1 MFNSPE
7 DLIKTMRE
15 GGLYHWELY
24 RIYNNNNPTP
34 IATSEHL
41 GKDETI
47 DPDKSLRLLSDTFNV
62 LGPGQYYIKYNTKC
76 YFNKGAFAADVVNRQ
91 SSASNATVSGI
102 GAVPTGYV
110 SPIELD
116 LRLKLMQQEF
126 ENKNL
131 QNRIGSLEKG
141 EGAKSLVEQIIDY
154 AKGDPNIGKG
164 IGELISSFARKMN
177 PQVIRQTSTIG
188 TTGFDKPTGAEV
200 DKNDVDTDEPEHI
213 KKLTDE
219 EFEKAQMQM
228 LENCIA
234 LWHVDPDF
242 PTLLPKLLLLAKE
255 QPAKYGMAKTML

>member
-1 MFNSPE
+1 MFLTPE
-7 DLIKTMRE
+7 DLIKTMRQ

-24 RIYNNNNPTP
+24 RTYNSNNPQP
-34 IATSEHL
+34 IVTSEHL
-41 GKDETI
+41 GKGEDI
-47 DPDKSLRLLSDTFNV
+47 DPEKSLRLLSDTFNM

-76 YFNKGAFAADVVNRQ
+76 YFNKGAFAADVTNRQ
-91 SSASNATVSGI
+91 VSASPSVTGI
-102 GAVPTGYV
+102 GALPAGYV
-110 SPIELD
+110 SPSELD

-141 EGAKSLVEQIIDY
+141 EGSKTLVEQIIDY
-154 AKGDPNIGKG
+154 AKADPNIGKG
-164 IGELISSFARKMN
+164 IGELISSFANKMN

-188 TTGFDKPTGAEV
+188 TTGFDKKQDEKKDEQQVP
-200 DKNDVDTDEPEHI
+200 EPEHI
-213 KKLTDE
+213 HKLTDE
-219 EFEKAQMQM
+219 EFEKGQSDM

-234 LWHVDPDF
+234 LWYIDPDF